1 MFRKLFLP
9 LLTLAAASVFF
20 ASCSKDEGIT
30 SVEVSSVSFSNPV
43 STLSQGQ
50 SYMLSV
56 KVMPLDVNEP
66 YTLSF
71 SSSREEV
78 AKVSTQ
84 GNISALAAGET
95 EIKVFVREKPE
106 ISASFTLTVQPIY
119 LAPENKKFQKVA
131 YFPSYRALTVDGIPD
146 SKLKM
151 VDIACFAF
159 ATINPDYTL
168 TVEEPAKLS
177 ALVARCKANGVK
189 ILISLNGSHSTYAAM
204 TSSQASRGT
213 FISSLKNIVNT
224 YGLDGVDNDW
234 EYPKTSDNSSA
245 GNTALMRELS
255 IWLHDPAVN
264 KLLTMAITPGK
275 YEGSISN
282 GIENECF
289 QYADWFNIM
298 VYDDYSNDTPG
309 INHSPFALLE
319 TSYNYW
325 IVKRNMPKYKF
336 VGGTP
341 VYGRSSG
348 LGKGVSMS
356 YVTIL
361 GQGGN
366 PDANEAQVTSSSYE
380 NGQTPFTIYYNGRP
394 LVRQKTRFCIDQKL
408 GGIMFW
414 EAGQDSQDDR
424 SLIKAAYDEVGSYS
438 TLQ

>member
-30 SVEVSSVSFSNPV
+30 PVEISSVTIMNPTA
-43 STLSQGQ
+43 SLTIGQ
-50 SYMLSV
+50 PYKLSV
-56 KVMPLDVNEP
+56 RVMPDDVNEP

-71 SSSREEV
+71 SSSRQDV
-78 AKVSTQ
+78 AKVDNQ
-84 GNISALAAGET
+84 GNISTLATGQT

-106 ISASFTLTVQPIY
+106 INSSFNLTVKQIF

-131 YFPSYRALTVDGIPD
+131 YFPSYRTLTAEGIPN

-151 VDIACFAF
+151 VDVACFAF
-159 ATINPDYTL
+159 ASINADYTL
-168 TVEEPAKLS
+168 TVQEPAKLS

-204 TSSQASRGT
+204 TSSSTSRAA
-213 FISSLKNIVNT
+213 FINSLKNIVDN

-234 EYPKTSDNSSA
+234 EYPKTSDNSAA
-245 GNTALMRELS
+245 GNTALMKELS
-255 IWLHDPAVN
+255 AWLHDPEVN

-275 YEGSISN
+275 YAGSIRD
-282 GIENECF
+282 GIQNECF
-289 QYADWFNIM
+289 DYVDWFNVM

-319 TSYNYW
+319 TAYNYW
-325 IVKRNMPKYKF
+325 VGTRKLPRYKF
-336 VGGTP
+336 VAGTP

-348 LGKGVSMS
+348 LSKGIEMS
-356 YVTIL
+356 YITIL
-361 GQGGN
+361 NNGGD
-366 PDANEAQVTSSSYE
+366 PDANQAQIVSPSYN
-380 NGQTPFTIYYNGRP
+380 NGAAFTIYYNGRP

-438 TLQ
+438 TIQ

>member
-9 LLTLAAASVFF
+9 LLSLAAASVFF

-43 STLSQGQ
+43 SSLSQGQ

-71 SSSREEV
+71 TSSREEV
-78 AKVSTQ
+78 ARVSTQ

-106 ISASFTLTVQPIY
+106 ISASFTLTVRPVY
-119 LAPENKKFQKVA
+119 LAPENKTFQKVA
-131 YFPSYRALTVDGIPD
+131 YFPSYRTLTAEGIPD

-151 VDIACFAF
+151 VDVACFAF
-159 ATINPDYTL
+159 ASINSDYTL
-168 TVEEPAKLS
+168 TVQEPGKLS

-189 ILISLNGSHSTYAAM
+189 VLISLNGTHSTYAAM
-204 TSSQASRGT
+204 TSSTASRTT
-213 FISSLKNIVNT
+213 FINSLKNIVNT
-224 YGLDGVDNDW
+224 YDLDGVDNDW
-234 EYPKTSDNSSA
+234 EYPKTSDNSSV

-255 IWLHDPAVN
+255 IWLHDPTVN

-275 YEGSISN
+275 YAGSIRD
-282 GIENECF
+282 GIQDECF
-289 QYADWFNIM
+289 NYVDWFNVM
-298 VYDDYSNDTPG
+298 VYDDFSNDTPG
-309 INHSPFALLE
+309 INHSPFALLQ
-319 TSYNYW
+319 TAYNYW
-325 IVKRNMPKYKF
+325 IGTRNLPRYKF
-336 VGGTP
+336 VCGTP

-348 LGKGVSMS
+348 LGKGIEMS
-356 YVTIL
+356 YITIL
-361 GQGGN
+361 NNGGS
-366 PDANEAQVTSSSYE
+366 PDANEAVIISPSY
-380 NGQTPFTIYYNGRP
+380 NGGVAFSIYYNGRP

-408 GGIMFW
+408 GGVMFW

-424 SLIKAAYDEVGSYS
+424 SLIKAAYDEVGGYS
-438 TLQ
+438 DIR